1 MSNPTRTAVATLT
14 ERLALWPI
22 GGEEAFR
29 RLLEHLPVGAY
40 VCNADGLITYYNPH
54 AVQIW
59 GRVPRLLHPDDR
71 YCGALRLYAPDGS
84 PTTHDD
90 CGTALALREQR
101 AYLGREAVIEQPEGE
116 RVTVLTFTGPI
127 HDATGRLLGAVT
139 VLVDISDRKRVEEAR
154 RGRESAMREEARL
167 VATLQRIGQALTSE
181 LDLRRL
187 VQAVTDAGTELTD
200 AECGVLF
207 YDVEDE
213 TGSITR
219 LHAFAGPLGAALD
232 EAIRDLTRLPPEL
245 RPERVVRIDDVTKDP
260 GRDPLGVLGAPT
272 QPIPIRS
279 VLAVPVVSRTGR
291 VMGGL
296 FFGHSRPGAFSEK
309 HERLAEGVA
318 GWAAVAIDNA
328 RLYDA
333 ERRAHAAAVEA
344 SRAKSDFLA
353 VMSHELRTPLNAI
366 IGYGDLLLAGVAGPI
381 GDRQRAYLDRIRAAA
396 WHQLDLVDRILSFSR
411 LENRMEVV
419 TRERADVVDLVRGT
433 AGLFRAQARDRGLDF
448 KVELPDGPVE
458 IETDTAKLR
467 QILQNLLS
475 NALKFTDAG
484 SVALRLEIA
493 DQELRIQVRDTG
505 IGIAAE
511 DHDLIF
517 EAFTQLSACTTR
529 RVDGA
534 GLGLAICRHLTHL
547 LGGEVTVESAPGK
560 GSTFTLRLPIDTA
573 PHGRPDH

>member
-232 EAIRDLTRLPPEL
+232 EAIRDLTRLPPSSVPSEWCGSTMS
-245 RPERVVRIDDVTKDP
+245 RRTPAVIRWACSAHPRNRSRYEACSRCRWSPARGESWAGSSSVT
-260 GRDPLGVLGAPT
+260 RARA
-272 QPIPIRS
+272 RS
-279 VLAVPVVSRTGR
+279 RKST
-291 VMGGL
+291 
-296 FFGHSRPGAFSEK
+296 SDS
-309 HERLAEGVA
+309 
-318 GWAAVAIDNA
+318 
-328 RLYDA
+328 
-333 ERRAHAAAVEA
+333 RRAWPAGPQSPSTTHA
-344 SRAKSDFLA
+344 STTPSDA
-353 VMSHELRTPLNAI
+353 RTP
-366 IGYGDLLLAGVAGPI
+366 PP
-381 GDRQRAYLDRIRAAA
+381 
-396 WHQLDLVDRILSFSR
+396 S
-411 LENRMEVV
+411 
-419 TRERADVVDLVRGT
+419 
-433 AGLFRAQARDRGLDF
+433 
-448 KVELPDGPVE
+448 
-458 IETDTAKLR
+458 
-467 QILQNLLS
+467 
-475 NALKFTDAG
+475 
-484 SVALRLEIA
+484 
-493 DQELRIQVRDTG
+493 
-505 IGIAAE
+505 
-511 DHDLIF
+511 
-517 EAFTQLSACTTR
+517 R
-529 RVDGA
+529 RVEPRA
-534 GLGLAICRHLTHL
+534 T
-547 LGGEVTVESAPGK
+547 SSP
-560 GSTFTLRLPIDTA
+560 S
-573 PHGRPDH
+573 